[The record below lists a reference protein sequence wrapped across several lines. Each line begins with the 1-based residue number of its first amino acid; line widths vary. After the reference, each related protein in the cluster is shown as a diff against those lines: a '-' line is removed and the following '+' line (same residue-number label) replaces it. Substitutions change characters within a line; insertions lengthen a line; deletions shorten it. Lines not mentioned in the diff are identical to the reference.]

1 MSEGAAVQLL
11 GPEEV
16 RWLIRRRSEG
26 HLALTEGALPVLVPV
41 VYRLDDHELTVWAGP
56 GLSPR
61 VPDRHEVV
69 AFQTGAQDVVAS
81 WAWSVLVQGRAHPLA
96 GCHGP
101 SAEPSPPSTGPA
113 GWPGWPP
120 SGVFQ
125 VHMDLVS
132 GWMVG
137 DADVASDADD
147 R

>member
-1 MSEGAAVQLL
+1 MSEPAALQLL
-11 GPEEV
+11 GLDEI
-16 RWLIRRRSEG
+16 RWLMVRRSDG

-41 VYRLDDHELTVWAGP
+41 VYRLEDDELTVWAGP

-69 AFQTGAQDVVAS
+69 AFQTGSSDPRTT
-81 WAWSVLVQGRAHPLA
+81 WAWSVLVQGRAHPLPP
-96 GCHGP
+96 GLD
-101 SAEPSPPSTGPA
+101 PPSGPA
-113 GWPGWPP
+113 PERWGGWPP

-137 DADVASDADD
+137 DADPGPDGDPGPD
-147 R
+147 TD

>member
-1 MSEGAAVQLL
+1 VSEGAAVRLL
-11 GPEEV
+11 GRDEV
-16 RWLIRRRSEG
+16 CWLIRRRSDG

-41 VYRLDDHELTVWAGP
+41 VYRLDDDELTVWAGP

-69 AFQTGAQDVVAS
+69 AFQTGAHDPVS
-81 WAWSVLVQGRAHPLA
+81 LWAWSVLVQGRAHPLA
-96 GCHGP
+96 GGHGP
-101 SAEPSPPSTGPA
+101 TAGSAPPRTTPA
-113 GWPGWPP
+113 GWPGWSP
-120 SGVFQ
+120 SGVFE

-137 DADVASDADD
+137 DSDVASDADD

>member
-1 MSEGAAVQLL
+1 MT
-11 GPEEV
+11 
-16 RWLIRRRSEG
+16 RRRDG

-41 VYRLDDHELTVWAGP
+41 VYRLEGDELTVWAGP

-69 AFQTGAQDVVAS
+69 AFQTGAADPGAT
-81 WAWSVLVQGRAHPLA
+81 WAWSVLVQGRAHPL
-96 GCHGP
+96 
-101 SAEPSPPSTGPA
+101 PA
-113 GWPGWPP
+113 GLELPRGGSTPGRWRCWSP

-137 DADVASDADD
+137 DAEPGSHVDD
-147 R
+147 G